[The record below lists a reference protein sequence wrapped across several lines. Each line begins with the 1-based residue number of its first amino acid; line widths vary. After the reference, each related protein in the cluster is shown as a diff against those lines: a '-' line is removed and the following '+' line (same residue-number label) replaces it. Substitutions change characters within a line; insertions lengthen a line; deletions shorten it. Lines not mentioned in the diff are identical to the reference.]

1 MDLPEDNNECSL
13 ELSFEYLIARNELQ
27 WITIISEQ
35 AILMSVCLQAMIDE
49 LLQKCVVGSRIQ
61 VVI

>member
-1 MDLPEDNNECSL
+1 MDRYEDNNECNL

-27 WITIISEQ
+27 WITIVSEQ

-49 LLQKCVVGSRIQ
+49 LLQKCVVGSRK

>member
-1 MDLPEDNNECSL
+1 MEHYKDNNEYSL

-27 WITIISEQ
+27 WITIVSEQ

-49 LLQKCVVGSRIQ
+49 LLQKCVVGSKTQ